1 MGSTFEWDRVKES
14 LNRAKHGVSFSEAL
28 TVLSHSWSVTV
39 DDPDRSIDEERFVTI
54 GLSSR
59 GRLLVVVHA
68 ERGQN
73 HRLISARRADREE
86 VEAYVRMRFRH
97 GTT

>member
-28 TVLSHSWSVTV
+28 TVLSHSWSLTI
-39 DDPDRSIDEERFVTI
+39 DDPDGARDEERFVTI
-54 GLSSR
+54 GLSCR

-68 ERGQN
+68 ECGQN
-73 HRLISARRADREE
+73 LRLISARRADREE
-86 VEAYVRMRFRH
+86 TETYVRMRWRRE
-97 GTT
+97 TT